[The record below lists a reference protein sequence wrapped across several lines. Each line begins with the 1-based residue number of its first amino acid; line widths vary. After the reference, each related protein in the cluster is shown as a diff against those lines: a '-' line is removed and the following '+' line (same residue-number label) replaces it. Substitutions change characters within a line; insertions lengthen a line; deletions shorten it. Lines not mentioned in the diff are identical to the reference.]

1 MLKWTLE
8 TEWIPKGL
16 IVVNLLERYT
26 SIIQSRKKRSKR
38 EFRLKAHIEDCE
50 ISNFMLD
57 FGSDVNIVPTNTW
70 EAMGKPNIDYSH
82 GQLRMANQYCI
93 YHIVRLQKIE
103 VDISRIKTIIDFE
116 VNGIMGEKDFYPT
129 LLGID

>member
-1 MLKWTLE
+1 MLKWNLE

-70 EAMGKPNIDYSH
+70 KPWVSQISTIHMFNCEWPINIVS
-82 GQLRMANQYCI
+82 
-93 YHIVRLQKIE
+93 
-103 VDISRIKTIIDFE
+103 TI
-116 VNGIMGEKDFYPT
+116 
-129 LLGID
+129 L